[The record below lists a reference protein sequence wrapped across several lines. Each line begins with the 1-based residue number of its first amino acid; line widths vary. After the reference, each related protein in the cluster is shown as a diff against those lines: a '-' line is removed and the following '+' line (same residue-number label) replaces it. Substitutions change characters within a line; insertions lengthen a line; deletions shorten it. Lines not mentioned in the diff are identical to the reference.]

1 VMNTWPL
8 RRNPFNMTPD
18 PAFLFLTPQHREALV
33 GLTYALLEHKGFVV
47 LTGEA
52 GTGKTTLLARVLQ
65 ALPSSQLQSSVIMN
79 PTLTPAEFL
88 ELALLDFGVNDI
100 PASKAQRLWV
110 LQKLLMEGQKQR
122 KVSALIVDEAHKLSP
137 ELLEE
142 IRLLGNFESAD
153 RKLLQV
159 LLLGQSE
166 LDKNLNRE
174 DLRQFKQRIALRL
187 HIGALSAPEVGEY
200 IQHRWLIAG
209 GGTSPFSSEA
219 VLRIAETSRG
229 IPRIINGLCDNAL
242 TLAFGE
248 GSNSVD
254 VRHVLMAA
262 TDLHLVDLLPRP
274 APVAVREAP
283 PKPPVK
289 TLVTETVVEQLRG
302 DSKPEQTNQ
311 PVNGVKLLSRWA
323 DRFGFASRNGS
334 SG

>member
-1 VMNTWPL
+1 
-8 RRNPFNMTPD
+8 
-18 PAFLFLTPQHREALV
+18 
-33 GLTYALLEHKGFVV
+33 
-47 LTGEA
+47 
-52 GTGKTTLLARVLQ
+52 
-65 ALPSSQLQSSVIMN
+65 MN

-142 IRLLGNFESAD
+142 IRLLGNFEAAD

-187 HIGALSAPEVGEY
+187 HIGALSAAEVGEY
-200 IQHRWLIAG
+200 IRHRWLIAG
-209 GGTSPFSSEA
+209 GGTSPFSPEA
-219 VLRIAETSRG
+219 VLRIAEASRG

-248 GSNSVD
+248 GSNGVE
-254 VRHVLMAA
+254 VHHVLMAA
-262 TDLHLVDLLPRP
+262 TDLHLLDLLPRP
-274 APVAVREAP
+274 APVAVRDDS

-289 TLVTETVVEQLRG
+289 TPVSETVMEQLNG
-302 DSKPEQTNQ
+302 DSKPEQANQ
-311 PVNGVKLLSRWA
+311 PVNGIKLLSRWA